1 MKTYKE
7 CIDKAIQ
14 IADENE
20 FASVAIFIH
29 PRNFNLEDI
38 AQDERYNPVTKTYKA
53 LNGSSVRFFNLD
65 TDIYDIAG
73 YLFSHIMVCGT
84 LSREMQQYLKSKVR
98 SVYSFKE
105 PMGYYHIFGTV
116 ERMEVW

>member
-7 CIDKAIQ
+7 CIEKAIK

-38 AQDERYNPVTKTYKA
+38 TQNERYNPATKTYKA
-53 LNGSSVRFFNLD
+53 LNGSNARVFNLD
-65 TDIYDIAG
+65 TDICDIAG
-73 YLFSHIMVCGT
+73 YQFSHIMLCGALAMET
-84 LSREMQQYLKSKVR
+84 QQYLKSRIR